1 MSQESSRSGRV
12 YRVGPSLQIVLGV
25 FLTVFAGF
33 GVTIGL
39 KNGDWT
45 FLAVIVGLASAVFFL
60 VQILR
65 LEIGP
70 AGFQYR
76 NLSGSR
82 DICFTEI
89 RRAYLEITR
98 TRHALHGVATFWV
111 EQNDGMRVKV
121 NLRTF
126 PLEAAAVLFTALEAH
141 GIQIEVPDEWAARRM
156 AEQVRVAQAKLP
168 N

>member
-1 MSQESSRSGRV
+1 M
-12 YRVGPSLQIVLGV
+12 
-25 FLTVFAGF
+25 
-33 GVTIGL
+33 
-39 KNGDWT
+39 
-45 FLAVIVGLASAVFFL
+45 
-60 VQILR
+60 
-65 LEIGP
+65 
-70 AGFQYR
+70 
-76 NLSGSR
+76 SGSR